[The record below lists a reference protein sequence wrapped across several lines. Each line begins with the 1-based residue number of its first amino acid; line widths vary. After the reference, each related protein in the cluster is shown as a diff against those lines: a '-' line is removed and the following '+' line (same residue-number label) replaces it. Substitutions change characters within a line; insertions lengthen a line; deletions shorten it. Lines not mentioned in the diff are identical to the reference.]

1 LLQQNLQYDRLDAEC
16 SNARSTAHE
25 LEIKIKSLSQENQ
38 SLKNKNISL
47 EELVDT
53 LKVEVSEKEQSVLRF
68 VRKVGHVKEKLHSVT
83 LENKQYKTEISLHLR
98 ENDFILA
105 QLRDAAKEGAKAGGE
120 LAFASNPAL
129 GANFTQAYSHQIS
142 ELSVTTLKNLY
153 SMYGS
158 TELQLS
164 IVKGLAKTMTTSM
177 FSRGRQFGIGIP
189 SSGIDKDLRYRL
201 MVERLQVLLKDEAS
215 EIYYQNFSRILA
227 TSLVDTIKFVVEN
240 NPL

>member
-1 LLQQNLQYDRLDAEC
+1 MAYNRNKPIRTYLQQAERRKLEAENEGLQ
-16 SNARSTAHE
+16 
-25 LEIKIKSLSQENQ
+25 
-38 SLKNKNISL
+38 LKNTSLEEQIISL
-47 EELVDT
+47 EEVVGT
-53 LKVEVSEKEQSVLRF
+53 LQVQIADKGQSVLRF
-68 VRKVGHVKEKLHSVT
+68 ARKVVYIKEKLHSVT
-83 LENKQYKTEISLHLR
+83 LENKQYKTEISLHSR
-98 ENDFILA
+98 QNDFILA

-120 LAFASNPAL
+120 LAFASNPTL
-129 GANFTQAYSHQIS
+129 GANFTQAYSQQIS

-158 TELQLS
+158 TDLQLS

-189 SSGIDKDLRYRL
+189 GSGIDKDLRYRL
-201 MVERLQVLLKDEAS
+201 MVERLQNLLKDEAS

-227 TSLVDTIKFVVEN
+227 SSLVETVKFIVEN